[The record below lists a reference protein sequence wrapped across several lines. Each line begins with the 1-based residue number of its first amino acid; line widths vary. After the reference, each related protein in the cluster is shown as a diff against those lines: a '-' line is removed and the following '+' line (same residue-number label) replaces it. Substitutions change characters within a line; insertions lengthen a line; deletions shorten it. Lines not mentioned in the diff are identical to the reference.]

1 MDEKDWRFID
11 LLYKEK
17 SISKVS
23 NKIFI
28 SQPALSSRL
37 LKIEDEMGVKLILRT
52 NKGVEFTEAG
62 IYLAKEANKMMIYL
76 SKLKETLLQINE
88 NTKNIIVIGA
98 GNYTVKYRI
107 NDILNNFKNL
117 NSNIQFKIINTK
129 SRDISNL
136 LQDGTIDIGFGCNL
150 YKWDGKRNLLEKEK
164 VVVISKKE
172 ITLEDLPNLEMI
184 DYQTDLKFKK
194 SIIDWY
200 NDSYKSSPNIGIFV
214 SSLDLCLSTLIVS
227 DYYAIVPQHL
237 VENDLRFHI
246 LDATNNLNSLYRS
259 LWILYRDNFKE
270 NKLLTSLINYI
281 ILNFR

>member
-76 SKLKETLLQINE
+76 SKLKESLLQINE
-88 NTKNIIVIGA
+88 SSKNTIVIGA

-117 NSNIQFKIINTK
+117 NPNIQFKIINTK
-129 SRDISNL
+129 SRDINNL

>member
-76 SKLKETLLQINE
+76 SKLKESLLQINE
-88 NTKNIIVIGA
+88 SSKNTIVIGA

-117 NSNIQFKIINTK
+117 NPHIQFKIINTK
-129 SRDISNL
+129 SQDINNL
-136 LQDGTIDIGFGCNL
+136 LQDGTIDLGFVCNL
-150 YKWDGKRNLLEKEK
+150 YKWDGKKDLLEKEK
-164 VVVISKKE
+164 VVVISKKR
-172 ITLEDLPNLEMI
+172 L
-184 DYQTDLKFKK
+184 
-194 SIIDWY
+194 
-200 NDSYKSSPNIGIFV
+200 
-214 SSLDLCLSTLIVS
+214 
-227 DYYAIVPQHL
+227 H
-237 VENDLRFHI
+237 
-246 LDATNNLNSLYRS
+246 
-259 LWILYRDNFKE
+259 
-270 NKLLTSLINYI
+270 
-281 ILNFR
+281 